1 MIRKSRVALSVVG
14 PVVLSLA
21 CASTQPVVAA
31 SEPAPRMEPV
41 AAQPAPAPEP
51 AAVQVAVVQPSAP
64 AQPAEVVQA
73 SAPAQ
78 PVEVVQASA
87 PAKPAVSAEPAVAV
101 TPAKKTR
108 LQGVDVSHYQPTV
121 NWDALKGSAAFV
133 FIKATDSTT
142 GVDPR
147 FTTHWS
153 GAKKAGIPRGAY
165 HFFHPKHDVQAQ
177 VANFVKHVSPDPGEL
192 PVVVDVEE
200 FKDEYVGYDCEK
212 LAGMVQTFSQGV
224 EKALGYKPIIYTNHQ
239 TWKTSFCGHP
249 HFLDHVLW
257 LAQYTPHPTEPK
269 MPEGWKQWHFWQ
281 YTESGK
287 VDGIPGQ
294 VDQSFFN
301 GSVEELKSLLK
312 AKK

>member
-1 MIRKSRVALSVVG
+1 MSRKNRVAVSVLG
-14 PVVLSLA
+14 SVVLSLA
-21 CASTQPVVAA
+21 CASTQSVA
-31 SEPAPRMEPV
+31 PAPVQAEAPL
-41 AAQPAPAPEP
+41 ASTAQPAPAPAAVEEATVQEP
-51 AAVQVAVVQPSAP
+51 AVVVQV
-64 AQPAEVVQA
+64 

-78 PVEVVQASA
+78 PVA
-87 PAKPAVSAEPAVAV
+87 AVEPAVATV
-101 TPAKKTR
+101 PAKKVR

-121 NWDALKGSAAFV
+121 NWDALKSSAAFV

-147 FTTHWS
+147 FSAHWS
-153 GAKKAGIPRGAY
+153 GAKKVGIPRGAY
-165 HFFHPKHDVQAQ
+165 HFFHPKHDVKAQ
-177 VANFVKHVSPDPGEL
+177 VVNFVKHVSPDPGEL
-192 PVVVDVEE
+192 PAVLDVEE
-200 FKDEYVGYDCEK
+200 FKDEYVGYDCET
-212 LAGMVQTFSQGV
+212 LTGMVKTFTEGV

-249 HFLDHVLW
+249 HFLDYPLW

-301 GSVEELKSLLK
+301 GSVDELKALLK